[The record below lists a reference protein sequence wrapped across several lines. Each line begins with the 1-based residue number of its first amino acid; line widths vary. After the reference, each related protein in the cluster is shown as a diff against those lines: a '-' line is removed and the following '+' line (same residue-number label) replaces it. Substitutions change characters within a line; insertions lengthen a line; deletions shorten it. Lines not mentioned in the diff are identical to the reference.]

1 MTKKDLET
9 LRSKHELAAK
19 AAYDDCSFSDYNY
32 EMGYVGALN
41 YVLEHFDELCEE
53 THQDKFMQRAIE
65 EAKFYIRE
73 YFQSKYDCGWYRDE
87 VEDHIYR
94 AIDEG
99 DAETIANYFIEIAS
113 EGFFDIA
120 SRKNIVRDFY
130 KRKNIVR
137 NFYN

>member
-1 MTKKDLET
+1 MTKEDLEFV
-9 LRSKHELAAK
+9 RDNHELNK
-19 AAYDDCSFSDYNY
+19 KSYDDHVTCGYNY
-32 EMGYVGALN
+32 ENGYVDALN
-41 YVLEHFDELCEE
+41 YVLAHFDELCGK
-53 THQDKFMQRAIE
+53 THQDKLMQRAID

-99 DAETIANYFIEIAS
+99 DAETIANYFIELAS
-113 EGFFDIA
+113 EGFLDIA

-130 KRKNIVR
+130 KRENFVR
-137 NFYN
+137 DFYD